1 MELNINRENNDPF
14 YRYKMEKISITF
26 EGKGKQTKLNNL
38 INISKNINIPV
49 SIILKYLGKS
59 FSIQSNE
66 SSLSLNGHLK
76 ESNIQEKIYEMID
89 FFVLCKKCNIPE
101 ISYELDKKN
110 IKCSCSACGSNYNL
124 ESNKKLESKVI
135 EFMKIYIAKN
145 GSIINNNVKKV
156 CENNNTNQFISP
168 F

>member
-1 MELNINRENNDPF
+1 MELNINRKNDDPF

-38 INISKNINIPV
+38 NNISQNINIPV

-76 ESNIQEKIYEMID
+76 EDNIQEKIYELID
-89 FFVLCKKCNIPE
+89 FFLFFVRN
-101 ISYELDKKN
+101 
-110 IKCSCSACGSNYNL
+110 
-124 ESNKKLESKVI
+124 VI
-135 EFMKIYIAKN
+135 YLKYHMN
-145 GSIINNNVKKV
+145 
-156 CENNNTNQFISP
+156 
-168 F
+168 